1 MSKIQEIIVEP
12 NRIEVGSTFKLKVRV
27 TDSYKYKKIMISEN
41 KRKLL
46 KEDGKIIRSEWGD
59 LNG

>member
-12 NRIEVGSTFKLKVRV
+12 NRIEVGSAFKLKVRV
-27 TDSYKYKKIMISEN
+27 ADSYKYKKIMISEN

-46 KEDGKIIRSEWGD
+46 TEDGKIIRSEWGD